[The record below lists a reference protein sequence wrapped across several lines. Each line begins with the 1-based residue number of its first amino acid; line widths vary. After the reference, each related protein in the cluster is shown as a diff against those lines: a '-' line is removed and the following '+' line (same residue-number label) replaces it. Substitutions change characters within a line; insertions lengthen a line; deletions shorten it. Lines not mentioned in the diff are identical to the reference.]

1 MLSQPLMKQLA
12 CLLVLVFAV
21 LNARAD
27 DWLTNTDFSSA
38 ADHWYGDAKWPAD
51 FAPPDPFT
59 KADPFTSAGMIIAL
73 RSSDW
78 IKECQDF
85 KGKTSDAVLTIVYT
99 LSPDFAFSQKAED
112 YQNMPDKIGW
122 DAWKPF
128 DSPVGAWVVFI
139 SEIQAWH
146 GETFY
151 IQPQFGSKDQTY
163 RARVTGMTPWTQ
175 KTIAL
180 AFPPGAGMIVI
191 KKVSLSDSDSPPTQ

>member
-1 MLSQPLMKQLA
+1 MLSQPLMKPLA

-59 KADPFTSAGMIIAL
+59 KADPFTSAGMIIQL

-85 KGKTSDAVLTIVYT
+85 KGKTADAVMTIVYT